1 MKQIKLTITL
11 LGAFYL
17 AIISSLP
24 LLADEDLANKSL
36 EEILAMK
43 HELKAGL
50 GTREKPRNFM
60 ESLSPL
66 DVITFDQIDRS
77 GLTSLTSVLRYFIAG
92 FNAPETSVA
101 DGSDHVTL
109 ATLRGLSPDQI
120 LVLVN
125 GKRLH
130 TSSLLYVNGVIGRG
144 SSGVDLDTISVK
156 AIEKIEVL
164 RDGAAAQY
172 GSDAIAGVI
181 NIVLK
186 GIGHE
191 DSLSLSVG
199 QRDQGD
205 GQQNYIESFFS
216 FPLRYEGFVN
226 LTLSA
231 VSQKQTQRAGKDPRL
246 SPPSVQTHVGI
257 PDSQNLRLT
266 LNAEVANESDLTFYS
281 SGILNYR
288 DSEASAFFRIP
299 DPTRETRPEGFL
311 PIIHAEIIDQS
322 LTVGLNGQFG
332 KGYFWD
338 LSNVYGYNSFEF
350 AVTDSANYSLGNA
363 SPTSFEN
370 GKLSFVQNTTN
381 FDIRKS
387 FGNLGLAGGL
397 EYRYENYQIESGEL
411 TSYTGSGS
419 QGFAGFK
426 PENETDSDR
435 NSYALYAN
443 ITKKFDTVFL
453 EGAARYEDY
462 SDFGSTTNFKVALG
476 YKVVPELLLRT
487 TASTGFRAPSLAQT
501 SYSQTSSFADTVT
514 NKLSIQGTFTPS
526 HDVAQALGARELTA
540 ETSEHFTVGGVYQ
553 MTDSVSM
560 MLDFF
565 YTEVDDRINLSNEL
579 KGNSP
584 EQIQLLAENN
594 VAKARFF
601 NNAAQT
607 ETKGADFKLNYS
619 RTLKN
624 NSKLNLSAWYN
635 YSKNKLFYLTPDAAA
650 FNSSFEQIERFEN
663 GQPKSNIRVVTHYEI
678 SKYDFTVNVSKFG
691 SYNQVISNVSYPF
704 EADWTVDLDIK
715 YKLTNSITVALG
727 AINIFSEKPNKWKNL
742 AGDLYG
748 TNGVKPYSRY
758 SPFGYSGAYYYFRA
772 QVEF

>member
-1 MKQIKLTITL
+1 MKRTKLTITL
-11 LGAFYL
+11 LGAYFL
-17 AIISSLP
+17 ALIFSPS

-50 GTREKPRNFM
+50 GTREKPRDFM

-77 GLTSLTSVLRYFIAG
+77 GLTSLTRVLRYFIAG

-144 SSGVDLDTISVK
+144 SSGVDFDTISVK
-156 AIEKIEVL
+156 SIEKIEVL
-164 RDGAAAQY
+164 RDGATAQY

-191 DSLSLSVG
+191 DSLNVSVG

-205 GQQNYIESFFS
+205 GQQQYLESFFS
-216 FPLRYEGFVN
+216 FPLQYEGFVN
-226 LTLSA
+226 VTLA
-231 VSQKQTQRAGKDPRL
+231 AISQQQTQRAGKDPRL
-246 SPPSVQTHVGI
+246 SPPSVETHAGI
-257 PDSQNLRLT
+257 PDSENLRMAV
-266 LNAEVANESDLTFYS
+266 NAEVARENDLTFYS
-281 SGILNYR
+281 NAIFNYR
-288 DSEASAFFRIP
+288 DSKASAFFRIP
-299 DPTRETRPEGFL
+299 DATREARPEGFL
-311 PIIHAEIIDQS
+311 PIIHAKIIDYS
-322 LTVGLNGQFG
+322 LTAGLNGQFSN
-332 KGYFWD
+332 GYYWD
-338 LSNVYGYNSFEF
+338 ISNVYGYNSFHF
-350 AVTDSANYSLGNA
+350 SVTDSANYSLGSM
-363 SPTSFEN
+363 SPTSFDN
-370 GKLSFVQNTTN
+370 GKLSFIQNTTN
-381 FDIRKS
+381 FDLRKRV
-387 FGNLGLAGGL
+387 GNLGLAGGL

-419 QGFAGFK
+419 QGFAGYK
-426 PENETDSDR
+426 PENETNSDR

-443 ITKKFDTVFL
+443 ITQEFGTVSL

-462 SDFGSTTNFKVALG
+462 SDFGSTTNIKLALG
-476 YKVVPELLLRT
+476 YKIVPELLLRT
-487 TASTGFRAPSLAQT
+487 SASTGFRAPSLAQT

-514 NKLSIQGTFTPS
+514 NQLSTQGTFTPD
-526 HDVAQALGARELTA
+526 HPVAQALGARELTP
-540 ETSEHFTVGGVYQ
+540 ESSKHFTIGGVYQ
-553 MTDSVSM
+553 MKINLSM

-579 KGNSP
+579 EGSSL

-594 VAKARFF
+594 VSKARFF
-601 NNAAQT
+601 NNAIKT
-607 ETKGADFKLNYS
+607 ETKGADIKLNYS
-619 RTLKN
+619 KVFKN
-624 NSKLNLSAWYN
+624 NSKLNVSAWYN
-635 YSKNKLFYLTPDAAA
+635 YSKNKLFFLTPDAEA
-650 FNSSFEQIERFEN
+650 FNSSFEQTDRIEN
-663 GQPKSNIRVVTHYEI
+663 GQPKSNLRLVTHYELP
-678 SKYDFTVNVSKFG
+678 KYDFTVNVSKFG
-691 SYNQVISNVSYPF
+691 NYNQVISNVSYPF
-704 EADWTVDLDIK
+704 ESDWTVDLDIK

-727 AINIFSEKPNKWKNL
+727 AINVFAEKPNKWKDL
-742 AGDLYG
+742 SGDLYG
-748 TNGVKPYSRY
+748 TQGVKPYSRY
-758 SPFGYSGAYYYFRA
+758 SPFGYSGAYYYLRA